1 MTKILE
7 FSENIILCSSTTVVL
22 IEVIQMELKPEWVS
36 KYLTPEQRKTM
47 RDLAKKSF
55 SQEALRKLAKQ
66 EFTEETHQQYSYFR
80 AELKRLVAANADPGS
95 PEAQNLAQYLTDLNK
110 RRSQGDEEIIAGM
123 KKAWDNFNAL
133 PDDMKPQIYV
143 LTTEERVIQQS
154 CTILHK
160 QRRDDEYASS

>member
-1 MTKILE
+1 
-7 FSENIILCSSTTVVL
+7 
-22 IEVIQMELKPEWVS
+22 
-36 KYLTPEQRKTM
+36 
-47 RDLAKKSF
+47 
-55 SQEALRKLAKQ
+55 LAKQ

-95 PEAQNLAQYLTDLNK
+95 PEAQNLAQYLTNLNK

-123 KKAWDNFNAL
+123 KNAWDNFNAL

-143 LTTEERVIQQS
+143 LTTEEREFIKQA

-160 QRRDDEYASS
+160 QRRDDESVSS

>member
-1 MTKILE
+1 
-7 FSENIILCSSTTVVL
+7 
-22 IEVIQMELKPEWVS
+22 
-36 KYLTPEQRKTM
+36 
-47 RDLAKKSF
+47 
-55 SQEALRKLAKQ
+55 
-66 EFTEETHQQYSYFR
+66 
-80 AELKRLVAANADPGS
+80 VAANADPGS